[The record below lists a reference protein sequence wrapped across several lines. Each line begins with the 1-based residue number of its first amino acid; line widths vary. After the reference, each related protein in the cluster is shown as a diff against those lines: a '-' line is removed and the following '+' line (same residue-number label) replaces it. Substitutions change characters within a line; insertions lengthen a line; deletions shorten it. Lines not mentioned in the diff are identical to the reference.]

1 MRPGV
6 VTLEILAM
14 VKQHGCLFLS
24 VDLFP
29 VYTRGL
35 HRRLVQH
42 LTLAKNPQWPQF
54 CQHHLYHFS
63 QDFGFQTMTFSLRP
77 FGSFCSIGIG
87 HVLLWLAA
95 SLSTTSIAYSQ
106 TDEATAAPSSE
117 NQWSVLS
124 YNIRLNTASD
134 GKNAWPNRAETVAA
148 VIKEHDVAGLQEVLQ
163 SQLEDLQKLLPDYD
177 FVGAGRDDGK
187 TKGEYVPVFF
197 RKDRFEKKDSGH
209 FWLSKTQDV
218 PGSKDWD
225 AAITRMATWV
235 VLKDKKTGKECLI
248 INTHFD
254 HIGKKAR
261 QESARIITDKAKTLF
276 RNLPAILTGDFNCP
290 PTDLPYAVITQE
302 SEEMR
307 WVDTLA
313 GYMPTA
319 GQPAGSWNGFKAIE
333 GNRIDFIFVARGVQT
348 VTSQILDPKTPAGL
362 FGSDHQPIQA
372 IVRIE

>member
-1 MRPGV
+1 
-6 VTLEILAM
+6 
-14 VKQHGCLFLS
+14 
-24 VDLFP
+24 
-29 VYTRGL
+29 
-35 HRRLVQH
+35 
-42 LTLAKNPQWPQF
+42 
-54 CQHHLYHFS
+54 
-63 QDFGFQTMTFSLRP
+63 MTFSFRP
-77 FGSFCSIGIG
+77 FYSFCFSKLGSIILCI
-87 HVLLWLAA
+87 VVSQLAI
-95 SLSTTSIAYSQ
+95 SIAHTQ
-106 TDEATAAPSSE
+106 TNEETALPSSE
-117 NQWSVLS
+117 MQWSVLS
-124 YNIRLNTASD
+124 YNIRLYTESD
-134 GKNAWPNRAETVAA
+134 GKNAWPHRSETVASA
-148 VIKEHDVAGLQEVLQ
+148 IESHDVAGLQEVLK
-163 SQLEDLQKLLPDYD
+163 SQLDDLQRLLPDYD

-187 TKGEYVPVFF
+187 TRGEYVPIFF

-209 FWLSKTQDV
+209 FWLSKTTDV

-235 VLKDKKTGKECLI
+235 VLKDKKSGKEHLH

-276 RNLPAILTGDFNCP
+276 NNLPAVLTGDFNCP

-313 GYMPTA
+313 GYMPEA

-333 GNRIDFIFVARGVQT
+333 NNRIDFIFLARGVQS
-348 VTSQILDPKTPAGL
+348 VTSQILDPKTPNGL

-372 IVRIE
+372 IVKIE

>member
-1 MRPGV
+1 M
-6 VTLEILAM
+6 
-14 VKQHGCLFLS
+14 
-24 VDLFP
+24 
-29 VYTRGL
+29 
-35 HRRLVQH
+35 
-42 LTLAKNPQWPQF
+42 N
-54 CQHHLYHFS
+54 
-63 QDFGFQTMTFSLRP
+63 FSLRS
-77 FGSFCSIGIG
+77 FGLACFRTLGNLSICITISMI
-87 HVLLWLAA
+87 A
-95 SLSTTSIAYSQ
+95 TSIAYSKTEQ
-106 TDEATAAPSSE
+106 TTGPKSSE
-117 NQWSVLS
+117 HQWSVLS

-187 TKGEYVPVFF
+187 TRGEYVPIFF
-197 RKDRFEKKDSGH
+197 RKDRFEKKDAGH
-209 FWLSKTQDV
+209 FWLSKTPDV

-235 VLKDKKTGKECLI
+235 ILKEKQGGKEYLH

-254 HIGKKAR
+254 HVGKIAR

-276 RNLPAILTGDFNCP
+276 SNLPAILTGDFNCP

-302 SEEMR
+302 SEGMQ
-307 WVDTLA
+307 WIDTLA
-313 GYMPTA
+313 GYNPEP

-333 GNRIDFIFVARGVQT
+333 NNRIDFIFLARGFQT
-348 VTSQILDPKTPAGL
+348 VTSQILNPKTPAGL

-372 IVRIE
+372 IVKIE